1 MHAHV
6 LLLLQ
11 TPILHSYVTEKKK
24 RQEGKKEKERKNG
37 RPNKKEKKAAVRTFV
52 FVVFAR
58 SVPCRARFIVAL
70 RRVARPPG
78 ASSLL
83 SVSRIIIS
91 RQQQPQQH

>member
-6 LLLLQ
+6 LLLLP

-24 RQEGKKEKERKNG
+24 D
-37 RPNKKEKKAAVRTFV
+37 KKEKKKKKEKTDGRIKRKRRRPYVRSFLSCSLV
-52 FVVFAR
+52 LFLV
-58 SVPCRARFIVAL
+58 ARFIVAL

-83 SVSRIIIS
+83 SVSRIIIIS
-91 RQQQPQQH
+91 RQQPEQQQ